1 MDQDDLF
8 RHLAAALAIGPL
20 VRARPDPL
28 LHGTHQ

>member
-8 RHLAAALAIGPL
+8 RHLAVALAIGLL